1 MRTMNHSDPRTR
13 WRRIVKRRN
22 GTADSSAEAARPG
35 RPRTLEDRN
44 PAVIGTIALLALTV
58 VIAASTALS
67 SMHLGKQTYTAE
79 FLQAAGLRPGDQVS
93 IAGVPVGVVAVT
105 KLAVNRVVVTMKL
118 DNNIRLGGETKAA
131 IKLTTVLGSRYVE
144 LRPGGGGRLADD
156 RIPLANTA
164 VPYDLQ
170 KLLSDS
176 TTTFEDVDAE
186 RFATS
191 MQTLSQQLTGV
202 PAVLPEALTNVQ
214 NLSAIISARRDQIAD
229 LLRNTAGVAE
239 ILGGQQDDLAAL
251 VVQGHQLTGEIIRR
265 RASVERLLQAT
276 TTLITTADGIVGTD
290 SAQIDTMLSDL
301 QQVTSMLGDHDAL
314 LRNLFQI
321 MPVAMRNAAN
331 ATGSGPFLD
340 FMLPGGL
347 MVDSWMCAISGRA
360 EQWKWPERYQYFK
373 DCE

>member
-1 MRTMNHSDPRTR
+1 MKLGR
-13 WRRIVKRRN
+13 KR
-22 GTADSSAEAARPG
+22 P
-35 RPRTLEDRN
+35 LEDRN
-44 PAVIGTIALLALTV
+44 RALIGTVALIVLVA
-58 VIAASTALS
+58 VIAATTGLNAL
-67 SMHLGKQTYTAE
+67 HIGKRTFTAE
-79 FLQAAGLRPGDQVS
+79 FLQAASLRPGDQVS
-93 IAGVPVGVVAVT
+93 IAGVPVGVVSAT
-105 KLAVNRVVVTMKL
+105 ELAVNRVMVTMRL
-118 DNNIRLGGETKAA
+118 DNGVRLGTETEAA

-144 LRPGGGGRLADD
+144 LRPRGQGSLPGD
-156 RIPLANTA
+156 RIPLSHTS

-170 KLLSDS
+170 KLLTDS

-186 RFATS
+186 QFATS
-191 MQTLSQQLTGV
+191 MQTLSRQLTGV
-202 PAVLPEALTNVQ
+202 PAALPDALANVQ
-214 NLSAIISARRDQIAD
+214 SLSTIIADRRDQIAD
-229 LLRNTAGVAE
+229 LLRNTATVAE
-239 ILGGQQDDLAAL
+239 ILGGQHHDLAELIVA
-251 VVQGHQLTGEIIRR
+251 GGELTGEIVRR
-265 RASVERLLQAT
+265 PASAERLLRAA
-276 TTLITTADGIVGTD
+276 TTLITTADEIIGSDYAHIED
-290 SAQIDTMLSDL
+290 LLADL

>member
-1 MRTMNHSDPRTR
+1 MSTMSQKNRSQ
-13 WRRIVKRRN
+13 
-22 GTADSSAEAARPG
+22 
-35 RPRTLEDRN
+35 RPRALEDRN
-44 PAVIGTIALLALTV
+44 PAVIGTLALLALTV
-58 VIAASTALS
+58 VIVASTALS
-67 SMHLGKQTYTAE
+67 SMHLGKRTYTAE
-79 FLQAAGLRPGDQVS
+79 FLQAASLRPGDQVS
-93 IAGVPVGVVAVT
+93 IAGVPVGVVAAT
-105 KLAVNRVVVTMKL
+105 KLAVNRVIVTMKL
-118 DNNIRLGGETKAA
+118 DNNIRLGADTKAA

-144 LRPGGGGRLADD
+144 LRPKGGGTLADH

-214 NLSAIISARRDQIAD
+214 NLSAIISARRDQISD
-229 LLRNTAGVAE
+229 LLRNTASVAE
-239 ILGGQQDDLAAL
+239 ILGSQQDDLAAL
-251 VVQGHQLTGEIIRR
+251 VVQGHELTGEIVRR
-265 RASVERLLQAT
+265 RASVERLLHAT
-276 TTLITTADGIVGTD
+276 TTLIATADGIVGTN
-290 SAQIDTMLSDL
+290 SAQIDKMLADL